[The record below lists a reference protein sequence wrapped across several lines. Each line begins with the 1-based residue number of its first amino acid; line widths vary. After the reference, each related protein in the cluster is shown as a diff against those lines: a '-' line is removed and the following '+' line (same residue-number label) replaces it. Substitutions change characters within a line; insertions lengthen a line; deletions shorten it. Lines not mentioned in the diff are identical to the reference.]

1 MFEICLPRVWRNGYS
16 NMFRK
21 ERTNEKT
28 IMSFLPAPFGSICAP
43 YETDARARTGL
54 WKSGRAA
61 ASIGGAGIPEGI

>member
-28 IMSFLPAPFGSICAP
+28 IMSFLPASFGSICFLHEGA
-43 YETDARARTGL
+43 ASACAGL
-54 WKSGRAA
+54 RKSGRAA
-61 ASIGGAGIPEGI
+61 AYIGGAGIPEGI